1 MFPILILKFHFRTD
15 GLCLRAFLVFFVV
28 RFSVVVSVVLLSPFS
43 MSSLFNKRPVLS
55 PSAEQ
60 EDVLPSVSSLF
71 PKPFQRKSKV

>member
-15 GLCLRAFLVFFVV
+15 GLCLRAFSVFFVV
-28 RFSVVVSVVLLSPFS
+28 RFSVVISVVLLSPFS
-43 MSSLFNKRPVLS
+43 MSSLFNN
-55 PSAEQ
+55 SAEQ